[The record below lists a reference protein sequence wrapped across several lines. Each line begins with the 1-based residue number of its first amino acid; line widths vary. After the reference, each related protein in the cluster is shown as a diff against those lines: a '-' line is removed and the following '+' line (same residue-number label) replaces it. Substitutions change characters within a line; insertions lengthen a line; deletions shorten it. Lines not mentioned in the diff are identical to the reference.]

1 MKNSLYDLYLISREF
16 PNGIFTTQELLSI
29 FGYSNTS
36 KVKVG
41 CKMLY
46 FVQRTH
52 YKHPWWFWQ
61 VRDVVA
67 IKSSLINI
75 NYDAPVIPGPNKE
88 TLRVVPRD
96 QAPFYLLKEY
106 GGTVI

>member
-16 PNGIFTTQELLSI
+16 PNRIFDTQELLNI
-29 FGYSNTS
+29 FGYSDKTS
-36 KVKVG
+36 VKAG

-46 FVQRTH
+46 FVGRYI
-52 YKHPWWFWQ
+52 YKAPKWFWK

-75 NYDAPVIPGPNKE
+75 KYDAPFIPGPNRE
-88 TLRVVPRD
+88 ALRLIPRD